1 MVLESFIINGEYRG
15 KNKETRQ
22 SLCDAVVQ
30 WMMATYF
37 KLTLLVHV
45 HFPPHKPYIVATF
58 THNMNFKSVRTMVNG
73 EPRMQHCKSRL
84 RKYEENTH
92 ASQQYRAVLLVS
104 QNFNSVIDLQH
115 YCRFAKGYSHN
126 VSHCAYPLCTVSNNS
141 KTLQVCVCMCVKHIT
156 AKK

>member
-37 KLTLLVHV
+37 KLTLLAHV

-58 THNMNFKSVRTMVNG
+58 THNVDFKTVRTMVNG
-73 EPRMQHCKSRL
+73 EPRMQHCKSSHLSKHVSLRL
-84 RKYEENTH
+84 HTMQ
-92 ASQQYRAVLLVS
+92 SQPKLRNCQRG
-104 QNFNSVIDLQH
+104 QH
-115 YCRFAKGYSHN
+115 LCITCLGNMRGAHPCFA
-126 VSHCAYPLCTVSNNS
+126 T
-141 KTLQVCVCMCVKHIT
+141 I
-156 AKK
+156 